1 MTNIDDMEEL
11 KERLEEQKADMEEKN
26 EFFIRAGQMD
36 DEDELLDELNEL
48 EAAMEEEEL
57 AKLEIGSA
65 ALGLPDVGGSKMPV
79 AGSSVKANV
88 NLAHEEEDELKQL
101 EAMMAL

>member
-1 MTNIDDMEEL
+1 MVDTQVFQALNDGSKAIEAQAKMTNIDDMEEL

-48 EAAMEEEEL
+48 EAQMEEEEL

-65 ALGLPDVGGSKMPV
+65 ALHMPSGG
-79 AGSSVKANV
+79 
-88 NLAHEEEDELKQL
+88 
-101 EAMMAL
+101 

>member
-36 DEDELLDELNEL
+36 DEDELLDELNEI
-48 EAAMEEEEL
+48 EAQLEEEEL

-65 ALGLPDVGGSKMPV
+65 ALGLPDMGGSVQVPANNV
-79 AGSSVKANV
+79 RANV
-88 NLAHEEEDELKQL
+88 SLALDEEDELKKL
-101 EAMMAL
+101 EQMMAL

>member
-26 EFFIRAGQMD
+26 EFFIRAAQMD
-36 DEDELLDELNEL
+36 DEDELLDELNEI
-48 EAAMEEEEL
+48 EAQLEEEEL

-65 ALGLPDVGGSKMPV
+65 ALGLPDMGGSSKVPV
-79 AGSSVKANV
+79 NNVKANV
-88 NLAHEEEDELKQL
+88 NLAFEEEDELKKL
-101 EAMMAL
+101 EQMMAL

>member
-26 EFFIRAGQMD
+26 EFFVRAGQMD

-48 EAAMEEEEL
+48 EA
-57 AKLEIGSA
+57 
-65 ALGLPDVGGSKMPV
+65 
-79 AGSSVKANV
+79 
-88 NLAHEEEDELKQL
+88 
-101 EAMMAL
+101 